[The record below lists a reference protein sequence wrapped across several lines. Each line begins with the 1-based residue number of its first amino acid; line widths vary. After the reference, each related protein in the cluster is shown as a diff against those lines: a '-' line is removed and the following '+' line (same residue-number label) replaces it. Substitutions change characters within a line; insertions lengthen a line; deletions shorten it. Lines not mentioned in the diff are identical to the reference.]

1 MDVSNKYLKWLES
14 QMDAWVDKNLISSD
28 QKLAIEGFYGD
39 MPSEKTEILPVVLAV
54 IGSALV
60 GLGIILLLA
69 RNWSEFS
76 RPL

>member
-39 MPSEKTEILPVVLAV
+39 MPSEKT
-54 IGSALV
+54 
-60 GLGIILLLA
+60 
-69 RNWSEFS
+69 
-76 RPL
+76 